1 MKRKQNHDSSSA
13 NHSTSSARTEKS
25 GKYPPGPSSVLPGK
39 LLRQFIDDPISM
51 LTQMAQTYGEISHFK
66 FGRQH
71 VYLVNNPEYIEK
83 ILIKDHKSFIKSR
96 GLQVS
101 KRILG
106 EGLVTSEGEYHDK
119 QRRLIQPAFHPDR
132 IKGYG
137 SIMVDYAELL
147 SKQWNDGEII
157 DIHSEMMHITSAIIA
172 KSVLGSD
179 IIGTESD
186 KVNAALLTSMQYL
199 NRMLMP
205 FGELI
210 EKMPL
215 LPANKNFRQAKNTLD
230 SIVYRM
236 IKEHRDKAMGE
247 AGEKVQ
253 STNSISSRPA
263 HDLLYALMEAQDP
276 EEQAA
281 VATTASSTEP
291 MTDIQLRDEVMTIF
305 LAGHETTAN
314 ALTWTF
320 YLLSQYPE
328 VERRLYN
335 ELCAVLGERGDGDER
350 DGAQEKNIDRN
361 STMSFETRQ
370 PTIADVPRLE
380 YTEKVF
386 RESMRLFPPAW
397 TLGRQARA
405 EYVIDKYVIP
415 RGSIVLMSQYVMH
428 RNSRYFANPD
438 TFDPDRWT
446 REFKSTLPRFSYFP
460 FGGGIRGCIGEPFAW
475 MEGILVLATICRK
488 WRMHH
493 DTTHKVELK
502 PLITLRPKYG
512 MRMQLERRTKRNR

>member
-1 MKRKQNHDSSSA
+1 MLMK
-13 NHSTSSARTEKS
+13 
-25 GKYPPGPSSVLPGK
+25 
-39 LLRQFIDDPISM
+39 
-51 LTQMAQTYGEISHFK
+51 MAKTYGEISHFR

-71 VYLVNNPEYIEK
+71 VYLVNNPEHIER
-83 ILIKDHKSFIKSR
+83 ILIKDHKKFIKSR

-101 KRILG
+101 RRILG
-106 EGLVTSEGEYHDK
+106 EGLVTSEGSYHDK

-132 IKGYG
+132 IENYG
-137 SIMVDYAELL
+137 NLMVDYAERL
-147 SKQWNDGEII
+147 SQEWKDGETI
-157 DIHSEMMHITSAIIA
+157 DIHSEMMHVTSAIIA
-172 KSVLGSD
+172 KSILGSE
-179 IIGTESD
+179 IVGEESD
-186 KVNAALLTSMQYL
+186 KVNDALLTSMQFL

-215 LPANKNFRQAKNTLD
+215 LPATKNFRKAKNTLD

-236 IKEHRDKAMGE
+236 IKEHRESIVNETK
-247 AGEKVQ
+247 EKLGDTG
-253 STNSISSRPA
+253 SFSNHHRS
-263 HDLLYALMEAQDP
+263 HDLLYALIEAQEPDGGR
-276 EEQAA
+276 AA
-281 VATTASSTEP
+281 EDATALPTSQ
-291 MTDIQLRDEVMTIF
+291 MTDLQLRDEVMTVF

-335 ELCAVLGERGDGDER
+335 ELCTVLGKKE
-350 DGAQEKNIDRN
+350 DGAEKEEDGIPRN
-361 STMSFETRQ
+361 SVALELRL
-370 PTIADVPRLE
+370 PTIKDVPRLE
-380 YTEKVF
+380 YAEKVF

-397 TLGRQARA
+397 TLGRQAM
-405 EYVIDKYVIP
+405 EDYTIEKYVIP

-428 RNSRYFANPD
+428 HNPQYFSNPD

-446 REFKSTLPRFSYFP
+446 REFESTLPRFSYFP
-460 FGGGIRGCIGEPFAW
+460 FGGGIRGCVGEPFAW

-488 WRMHH
+488 WQVHH
-493 DTTHKVELK
+493 DTSHKVELK

-512 MRMQLERRTKRNR
+512 MRMKLERRQGLQM